1 MINMT
6 NKKLTHDIERLIS
19 KIDEQLQLLERL
31 KEENNKCKSALEHLK
46 ELKDK
51 ENNKENN

>member
-1 MINMT
+1 MT

-31 KEENNKCKSALEHLK
+31 KEENNKCKSALEYLK